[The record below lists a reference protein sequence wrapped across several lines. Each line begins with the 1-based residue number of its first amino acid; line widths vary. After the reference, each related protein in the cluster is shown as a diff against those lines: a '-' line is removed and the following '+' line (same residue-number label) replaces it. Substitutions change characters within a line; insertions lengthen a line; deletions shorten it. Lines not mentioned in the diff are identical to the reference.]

1 MTPISYPSAQGMLI
15 TRDAHEALA
24 VLKKLVDSAEEK
36 IRLAERET
44 AAVAIGHQR
53 DDDPLRT
60 LRDVEGT
67 LNSQRRPVYMPPSLF
82 RAGFRLRHSLWVR
95 FPSPDQKQPRQSF
108 VS

>member
-1 MTPISYPSAQGMLI
+1 MTNAQGTLI
-15 TRDAHEALA
+15 TRDAHEALV

-60 LRDVEGT
+60 LRAVKDT
-67 LNSQRRPVYMPPSLF
+67 LKSQRF
-82 RAGFRLRHSLWVR
+82 EAA
-95 FPSPDQKQPRQSF
+95 
-108 VS
+108 VSDAREKIETAVEWHLKSRN